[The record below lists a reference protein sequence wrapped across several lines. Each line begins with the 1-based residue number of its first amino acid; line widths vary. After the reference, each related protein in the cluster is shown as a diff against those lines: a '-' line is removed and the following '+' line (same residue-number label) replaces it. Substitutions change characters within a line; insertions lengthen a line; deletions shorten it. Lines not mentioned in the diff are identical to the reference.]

1 VNAYRNRSGD
11 SHGAPAGMVPR
22 QRLSW
27 LDTLEALASY
37 LINQDERRQALL
49 WEAADI
55 LAAWVA
61 SKGNGGPVT
70 PLYRALAQA
79 TGWSSR
85 FVRDL
90 VRTATAF
97 PPAVREQ
104 YADHSWQWFAECLR
118 EGDPLQAAE
127 RYADMS
133 VREIRDYRRTRKMK
147 PKEPG
152 YLRLSVTLR
161 PDHVQELNSTGRV
174 TVSAVLP
181 DGYQARVIVARGVPI
196 VPDACRPGEEG
207 AQ

>member
-1 VNAYRNRSGD
+1 MTAHPSAG
-11 SHGAPAGMVPR
+11 PAQGP
-22 QRLSW
+22 RLSR

-37 LINQDERRQALL
+37 LIGQEERRQALL
-49 WEAADI
+49 WDAADL

-61 SKGNGGPVT
+61 SRGTGGLVT

-79 TGWSSR
+79 TGWSTR

-90 VRTATAF
+90 VRTASSF
-97 PPAVREQ
+97 PPPLRER

-118 EGDPLQAAE
+118 EGDPLEAAE

-133 VREIRDYRRTRKMK
+133 VREIRDYRRTRRMT
-147 PKEPG
+147 PPEPG

-161 PDHVQELNSTGRV
+161 PDHVQELTRTGRV

-181 DGYQARVIVARGVPI
+181 DGHQAQISVARGAPRVAGTTAATRT
-196 VPDACRPGEEG
+196 VSG
-207 AQ
+207 